1 MYVINMNQS
10 MYVRTRNQDYDPFVT
25 SEGNIQNLKK
35 WGFHTKKLK
44 KRIKTVVNILNKNSI
59 IVYL

>member
-10 MYVRTRNQDYDPFVT
+10 MYVHTRNQDNDPFLT

-35 WGFHTKKLK
+35 MGFSHKEVK

>member
-10 MYVRTRNQDYDPFVT
+10 MYVHTRNQDNDPFLT
-25 SEGNIQNLKK
+25 SEGNIQNKK
-35 WGFHTKKLK
+35 NGFFTQRSK